1 MSNTGKSL
9 PGDRGNDM
17 GLLTMAA
24 RRAAPHRSVWLTA
37 VLATLTACG
46 DAAPPQVDVI
56 EPADLVITNAR
67 VYSLAWTEPASDGSP
82 GAEAPVIDGR
92 WRPDAEAVAVRDG
105 RIVLVGGNDAA
116 RALIGEDT
124 TVVALDGATV
134 LPGLVDSH
142 THVFNLGA
150 ALSRV
155 SLVDVATEA
164 EAVERIVEA
173 ARHVPEG
180 EWIIGQGWDEGA
192 WANRYPDMTLLTEQ
206 VPNHPVYMRSL
217 HSFAGWGNKLAFQRA
232 GITADTEPPVGG
244 EIRRF
249 ANGEPN
255 GLLLN
260 RAVPLLENAIP
271 PPDAAAL
278 EARVLLALEQ
288 MARDGYV
295 TVHDAGLDAAEMA
308 VLETL
313 EAEGR
318 LPIRVYAMLSVR
330 DAELARAWLDRGPDS
345 DNDSF
350 LVTRSVK
357 AFYDGALGSRG
368 ARLLEDYSDAPGHRG
383 VSGDQYGFDQALTAA
398 MMQAGFQ
405 VGIHAI
411 GDAGNREALDFIESV
426 YAVDASAREQRHRV
440 EHAQVLHPDDV
451 RRFAELDVIASME
464 PPHAVED
471 KAWAEDRLGPERVRG
486 AYAWRSLR
494 QAGARLTFNADNPG
508 SDHDIFY
515 GLHAAVTRRDKA
527 REPADGWYPDQ
538 AVTIEEAVRA
548 YTTWSAYAAFRE
560 ADTGVLAPGRWADL
574 TIMDID
580 PFVLA
585 SDDPGAILDG
595 NIVMT
600 VVAGNIVHPQ

>member
-1 MSNTGKSL
+1 MTTH
-9 PGDRGNDM
+9 
-17 GLLTMAA
+17 LTA
-24 RRAAPHRSVWLTA
+24 RRAAMHRTA
-37 VLATLTACG
+37 WMALLLAAIAGCG
-46 DAAPPQVDVI
+46 EPAQQTPPDS
-56 EPADLVITNAR
+56 ADLVITNAR
-67 VYSLAWTEPASDGSP
+67 VYSLAWGEPAADGTPS
-82 GAEAPVIDGR
+82 ADAPHDADG
-92 WRPDAEAVAVRDG
+92 WHPDAEAVAVRDG
-105 RIVLVGGNDAA
+105 RIVLVGSNAEVRELAGP
-116 RALIGEDT
+116 ET

-134 LPGLVDSH
+134 IPGLVDSH

-155 SLVDVATEA
+155 SLFGVDTEE
-164 EAVERIVEA
+164 EAVARIVEA

-180 EWIIGQGWDEGA
+180 EWIVGQGWDEGA
-192 WANRYPDMTLLTEQ
+192 WADRYPDLTLLTER

-217 HSFAGWGNKLAFQRA
+217 HSFAGWGNRLALQRA
-232 GITADTEPPVGG
+232 GITADTEAPVGG

-249 ANGEPN
+249 ENGEPN

-271 PPDAAAL
+271 PPDHETL
-278 EARVLLALEQ
+278 KTRVLLALDR

-308 VLETL
+308 ALEDL

-330 DAELARAWLDRGPDS
+330 DADLARAWLDKGPDT
-345 DNDSF
+345 DHDSF

-405 VGIHAI
+405 VGVHAI
-411 GDAGNREALDFIESV
+411 GDAGNRETLDFIESV
-426 YAVDASAREQRHRV
+426 YALDPDARAYRHRV

-451 RRFAELDVIASME
+451 GRFAELDLIASME

-471 KAWAEDRLGPERVRG
+471 KAWAEDRLGPQRVRG

-494 QAGARLTFNADNPG
+494 EAGARLTFNADNPG

-515 GLHAAVTRRDKA
+515 GLHAAVTRRDKD
-527 REPADGWYPDQ
+527 REPAAGWYPDQ

-548 YTTWSAYAAFRE
+548 YTAWSAYAAFRE
-560 ADTGVLAPGRWADL
+560 AETGMLAPGRWADL
-574 TIMDID
+574 TVLDID
-580 PFVLA
+580 PFQVA
-585 SDDPGAILDG
+585 ADDPGALLEGD
-595 NIVMT
+595 VLMT
-600 VVAGNIVHPQ
+600 VVAGTIVHPR